1 MRRFFGYKVI
11 QKLSIGNVTFFIGYN
26 KYSKSKYATY
36 FRRNGEKNYSW
47 IRFFDDRFSAQKD
60 IVDRAYRE
68 IPMLEYLMNKEDE
81 GNANKTNG

>member
-1 MRRFFGYKVI
+1 MKRFFGYKVI

-26 KYSKSKYATY
+26 KYGKSKYATF
-36 FRRNGEKNYSW
+36 FRRDGESNYSL

-68 IPMLEYLMNKEDE
+68 IPMLEYLMNKEDKS
-81 GNANKTNG
+81 NANKTDS